1 MVSELVRFRTTANG
15 ALKKGKRA
23 AWHGMS
29 ALLAYG
35 ARPRLR
41 MQLIALLAASPQGA
55 STLACREGS
64 PCTPTGSTTTTTTTI
79 SRMGVQPRPAA
90 PLWALA
96 GQWRWRHSRAS
107 DKALGPHLSGDPYAL
122 LGVPHNATPIQIKHA
137 YRIRARQLHPD
148 AAKGPGSIPNPDA
161 FIQLSAAYQILSDP
175 VKRRA
180 YDNAV
185 TAASRQLRQATGVTR
200 GSGAAGAANAQA
212 GAPAQG
218 QYRRPR
224 AGTTSAAAAAAEE
237 GQGRRQVWGGVR
249 GREKVAHDAAWA
261 SGPWRQRRGPEVQQQ
276 QQQRQAR
283 WVRLISN

>member
-1 MVSELVRFRTTANG
+1 
-15 ALKKGKRA
+15 
-23 AWHGMS
+23 MS
-29 ALLAYG
+29 ALLAHG

-41 MQLIALLAASPQGA
+41 TQLIALLAASPQGA

-64 PCTPTGSTTTTTTTI
+64 PCTPTGSTTTASPTT
-79 SRMGVQPRPAA
+79 SRMGVQPHPAA

-107 DKALGPHLSGDPYAL
+107 DKAPGPHLSGDPYAL
-122 LGVPHNATPIQIKHA
+122 LGIPHNATPIQIKHA

-180 YDNAV
+180 YDDAV
-185 TAASRQLRQATGVTR
+185 AAASRQLRQAAGVAR
-200 GSGAAGAANAQA
+200 GSGAAAAANAQA
-212 GAPAQG
+212 GAPVQG

-224 AGTTSAAAAAAEE
+224 SGSTVAAAAAGE
-237 GQGRRQVWGGVR
+237 GQGRRQGWGAAR

-261 SGPWRQRRGPEVQQQ
+261 SGPWRQRRGPEEQ
-276 QQQRQAR
+276 QQQRQQQPR
-283 WVRLISN
+283 WVPLMSN